1 MKIKDII
8 IKIRTDNN
16 LTQEELANI
25 LHISRSSIALYE
37 KGLRTPNIDT
47 LKILSSKFNID
58 IREFYNK
65 ENIKNIP
72 RKHRSLSLS
81 SIAIFLLAS
90 VLEAC
95 NVVDISNKYGYN
107 IYDDKLLV
115 QKCNDICIVRI
126 NELWFKGDSEQEY
139 IVKDI
144 VHILKK
150 DNYYEYRLLNLNNS
164 LIKINTYHY
173 YLIFVNES
181 KRNISSQY
189 YHYEEINIDYSP
201 FIEELKGYDESLE
214 YYEQTGECKAKIDYY
229 LNLINDK

>member
-8 IKIRTDNN
+8 IKIRTDNS

-25 LHISRSSIALYE
+25 LHVSRSSIALYE

-81 SIAIFLLAS
+81 SVAIFLLAS

-107 IYDDKLLV
+107 IYDDKFLV
-115 QKCNDICIVRI
+115 ENSNNISVIRI
-126 NELWFKGDSEQEY
+126 NNYIKRKSNIKEY
-139 IVKDI
+139 GIKLLKIIKNNNKDYNNYTRI
-144 VHILKK
+144 FVNNTLISLKK
-150 DNYYEYRLLNLNNS
+150 DTIY
-164 LIKINTYHY
+164 IIFINTNN
-173 YLIFVNES
+173 VNN
-181 KRNISSQY
+181 KQY
-189 YHYEEINIDYSP
+189 YNDYQIIIDYSP